1 MNSESKLRQQEQQ
14 VQSEESLHAQTS
26 TEFATAEELL
36 RHDAAQIEVPGAVAD
51 RLNESIAKE
60 PKPVRT
66 WWRRFVSGD

>member
-1 MNSESKLRQQEQQ
+1 MNSESKLRQKEEQIQ
-14 VQSEESLHAQTS
+14 TEESRQAQTS

-36 RHDAAQIEVPGAVAD
+36 RHDLAQTEVPGVVGD

-60 PKPVRT
+60 PKPAKA